1 MTSNPILAENHR
13 KELRASAISDE
24 VIASRGYATVTNP
37 KALPP
42 EFTGEQ
48 RRLDGLL
55 IPIRNTQGEIVSHQ
69 LKPRIPRTF
78 NGKTGKYEQA
88 KNGRI
93 CLDVP
98 DAARPYLLNPEATLW
113 ITEGAKKVDSAV
125 SNGIPC
131 TIGLP
136 GVWMW
141 QQHGPALPDWRDIAL
156 KGREV
161 VIAFDSD
168 VMTKSSVR
176 SALEQLTGFL
186 RYRNAIVRFCLLPQ
200 GEKRDERGVS

>member
-1 MTSNPILAENHR
+1 MSSLPILAEKHR
-13 KELRASAISDE
+13 KELYASAISDD
-24 VIASRGYATVTNP
+24 VIEARGYRSITNP
-37 KALPP
+37 RTLPV

-55 IPIRNTQGEIVSHQ
+55 IPIRNTQGEIASYQ
-69 LKPRIPRTF
+69 LKPREPRMID
-78 NGKTGKYEQA
+78 GRPAKYEHA
-88 KNGRI
+88 IHGRI

-98 DAARPYLLNPEATLW
+98 AAALPYLQNTDATLW

-131 TIGLP
+131 TIGIP

-168 VMTKSSVR
+168 VMTKPSVR
-176 SALEQLTGFL
+176 SALDQLSGFL
-186 RYRNAIVRFCLLPQ
+186 RYRHANVRFCLLPQ
-200 GEKRDERGVS
+200 GEIREKRGHA

>member
-1 MTSNPILAENHR
+1 MSSSSILAEKHR
-13 KELRASAISDE
+13 KELLDSAISDD
-24 VIASRGYATVTNP
+24 VIASRGYTTVTNP
-37 KALPP
+37 KALPV

-55 IPIRNTQGEIVSHQ
+55 IPIRNTEGEIASYQ
-69 LKPRIPRTF
+69 LKPRTPRTF
-78 NGKTGKYEQA
+78 NGKAAKYEHA
-88 KNGRI
+88 KGGRM

-98 DAARPYLLNPEATLW
+98 DAARPYLLDTEATLW
-113 ITEGAKKVDSAV
+113 VTEGTKKVDSAV

-200 GEKRDERGVS
+200 GEKRDERGVN